1 MLKPALWSPL
11 EPAWDSEVTPLLDP
25 KVILGVATGQRQ
37 VPPGDH
43 LMTSQRSRCP
53 GNEIVCRTGASSNRF
68 CPVSFRRVLL
78 APTSCR
84 AQNAPCFSFLE
95 RLLFWFSAD
104 RRGEAPAGCRR
115 VYSPRFTH
123 EFPRRANCKVLVSSD
138 CGKEQTNALLKGL
151 VETWNTTEY
160 DFFVREA
167 STMPEPPHI
176 RVFADGPGN
185 ELCQGYKWLFEHG
198 RNPELV
204 DWETEDGAGH

>member
-115 VYSPRFTH
+115 VYSHRFTH
-123 EFPRRANCKVLVSSD
+123 EFPRRARKRSR
-138 CGKEQTNALLKGL
+138 KE
-151 VETWNTTEY
+151 ECE
-160 DFFVREA
+160 
-167 STMPEPPHI
+167 
-176 RVFADGPGN
+176 
-185 ELCQGYKWLFEHG
+185 FEN
-198 RNPELV
+198 RRPAMV
-204 DWETEDGAGH
+204 

>member
-1 MLKPALWSPL
+1 MHNSRRSKGRCFNGFGVAPNMLKPALWSPL

-25 KVILGVATGQRQ
+25 KVILGVATGQQQ

-68 CPVSFRRVLL
+68 CPVSFRHVLL

-115 VYSPRFTH
+115 VYSHRFTH
-123 EFPRRANCKVLVSSD
+123 EFPRRAKDTLPNVICELSWSILSD
-138 CGKEQTNALLKGL
+138 
-151 VETWNTTEY
+151 V
-160 DFFVREA
+160 
-167 STMPEPPHI
+167 
-176 RVFADGPGN
+176 
-185 ELCQGYKWLFEHG
+185 
-198 RNPELV
+198 
-204 DWETEDGAGH
+204 

>member
-115 VYSPRFTH
+115 VYSHRFTH
-123 EFPRRANCKVLVSSD
+123 EFPRRAQNSDSRRCIVRARSRKSLKISIAPRSSR
-138 CGKEQTNALLKGL
+138 LIY
-151 VETWNTTEY
+151 WSY
-160 DFFVREA
+160 PDFGC
-167 STMPEPPHI
+167 S
-176 RVFADGPGN
+176 
-185 ELCQGYKWLFEHG
+185 
-198 RNPELV
+198 
-204 DWETEDGAGH
+204 